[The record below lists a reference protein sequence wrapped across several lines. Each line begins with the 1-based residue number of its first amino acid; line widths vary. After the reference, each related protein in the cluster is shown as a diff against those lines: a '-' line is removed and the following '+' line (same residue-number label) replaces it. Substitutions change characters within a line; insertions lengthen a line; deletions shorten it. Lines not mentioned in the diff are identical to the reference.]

1 MKYLNI
7 CSALYDYTAQNEEE
21 ISFKAQDVLYILEK
35 EDPDWHKAQLKV
47 ANTDG
52 PIGLIPANYIEKIKP
67 IASIKAIYDY
77 QSRSAEELSFKE
89 DELLTLYEKDDP
101 DWFVVEN
108 SKGVLGIVPSNY
120 VEETVSETVVEKTIE
135 KQTTGAEPKWAIA
148 LYGFEAES
156 KEETYL
162 HEHEQVLVIDYEN
175 KDWWKIE
182 HKDGTS
188 GIVPANYIKFQDE
201 YEQELKVEQ
210 QEQREKDLL
219 ERKLVREQ
227 EEKEKERQLEVER
240 RRKMQEDAKQK
251 EVEAKRQATFA
262 ANNAASSPQLGSPRR
277 SQIPAPPPP
286 TIAKS
291 VPEHN
296 DPNKPDPSRVRMWTD
311 RTGAFKVEAQFLSC
325 ANGKIRLFKT
335 NGVKIDVP
343 TQKMCTEDLKY
354 VEAETGQ
361 KLIEDKSDNIPLGR
375 LNVRF
380 SWLEYFKKANLPR
393 DAAHRYA
400 ASFDSSGL
408 TERDLDRLT
417 HHRMK
422 SLGMSERHV
431 RRIQRFIETNRAE
444 PGSEDEGDR
453 PKVKKSVTF
462 GAVSYMEEY
471 DDDEHE
477 EGSVEWQIEQDERL
491 ARQLQEQDQGP
502 SVSLQRRGT
511 GRPTPAQSAPRGVSS
526 AVLTPQQ
533 FNPEPLKPTPVLS
546 PAATSPVK
554 NNVPV
559 PPPKF
564 EDDAWAPRS
573 SPSVTPPA
581 WNQPAAAAAIPP
593 QMPPRQRP
601 TPQTSQQSLVDPQL
615 LAKWGGSP
623 ALAAANTRPVPPP
636 PPAVPYVA
644 SPNHQTLNSLSAQ
657 KPMFYQQQQQVA
669 GSGSFNMGQV
679 QQQQGSFTNA
689 QSPMQ
694 QPMQQQQAPVMN
706 QTQVPGSFTA
716 AHQSPMQHQV
726 PAHANSFTSTG
737 FGGQQNQFGAPQQS
751 ASFSSLPN
759 TNFQAPTF
767 NQANQ
772 FQAQTTGYSA
782 PYSNQ
787 AFMGSTSSLQ
797 PQLTGASSIQSQS
810 TGASWASATPAN
822 PFGGIAAA
830 TTPSYQ
836 AQYNNNTATG
846 IFFFFFF
853 LHEFFLKQIFF

>member
-1 MKYLNI
+1 MKYLDI

-47 ANTDG
+47 PNADG

-67 IASIKAIYDY
+67 IATIKAIYDY

-108 SKGVLGIVPSNY
+108 SKGVIGIVPSNY
-120 VEETVSETVVEKTIE
+120 VEETVSETVIEKTIE
-135 KQTTGAEPKWAIA
+135 KQTSGKFLLLLLLIKQKKMMKLMLFLDVEPKWAIA

-162 HEHEQVLVIDYEN
+162 QEHEQVLVIDYEN
-175 KDWWKIE
+175 KDWWRIE
-182 HKDGTS
+182 HKDGKS

-201 YEQELKVEQ
+201 YEQQLKIEQ

-219 ERKLVREQ
+219 ERKL
-227 EEKEKERQLEVER
+227 
-240 RRKMQEDAKQK
+240 
-251 EVEAKRQATFA
+251 FA
-262 ANNAASSPQLGSPRR
+262 ANSTASPQLGSPRR

-296 DPNKPDPSRVRMWTD
+296 DPNKPDPTRVRMWTD

-343 TQKMCTEDLKY
+343 TQKMCMEDLKY
-354 VEAETGQ
+354 IEAETGQ
-361 KLIEDKSDNIPLGR
+361 KLIEDKSDNIPLGQ

-393 DAAHRYA
+393 DAVHRYA
-400 ASFDSSGL
+400 ASFESSGL

-422 SLGMSERHV
+422 SMGMSERHV

-444 PGSEDEGDR
+444 PASEDEGNR

-462 GAVSYMEEY
+462 GAVSYIEE
-471 DDDEHE
+471 DGDDEYE

-511 GRPTPAQSAPRGVSS
+511 GRPTPAQSAPRGVNS

-533 FNPEPLKPTPVLS
+533 FNPEPLKPTPVVS
-546 PAATSPVK
+546 PPTISPVK

-573 SPSVTPPA
+573 SPSVTPSAPTQA
-581 WNQPAAAAAIPP
+581 WNQPAIPP

-636 PPAVPYVA
+636 PAPFVP
-644 SPNHQTLNSLSAQ
+644 SPNHQSLNSLSAQ

-679 QQQQGSFTNA
+679 QDNFTNS

-694 QPMQQQQAPVMN
+694 QQQ
-706 QTQVPGSFTA
+706 QVPGSFTA

-726 PAHANSFTSTG
+726 PATMNHANSFTSLQTG
-737 FGGQQNQFGAPQQS
+737 FGGQSQFGAPQHS

-759 TNFQAPTF
+759 FQPPTF

-772 FQAQTTGYSA
+772 FQAQTTGYT

-787 AFMGSTSSLQ
+787 SFMGSTSSLQ

-822 PFGGIAAA
+822 PFGGGGV
-830 TTPSYQ
+830 TPSYQVSGHQ
-836 AQYNNNTATG
+836 AQYNNTPT
-846 IFFFFFF
+846 
-853 LHEFFLKQIFF
+853 